1 MRCESEAHC
10 GCDRPG
16 PTGAPGK
23 DESTCFVVMATQPL
37 RRFLFKAASVDEV
50 HEWIADIRE
59 VIQQLL
65 LTAPVPQA
73 SVHTVEQRPVAALRC
88 AALHC
93 AASS

>member
-1 MRCESEAHC
+1 
-10 GCDRPG
+10 
-16 PTGAPGK
+16 
-23 DESTCFVVMATQPL
+23 MATQPL